1 MSEQMGTVTIRL
13 PKRIIDYYKNSNA
26 GHTTAMRE
34 VLWREYAL
42 RTDDELMPED
52 EMRKAFMLSR
62 LNFIDFLNPDQNS
75 QGS

>member
-13 PKRIIDYYKNSNA
+13 PKRIIDYYKKFDA
-26 GHTTAMRE
+26 GHTTTMRE
-34 VLWREYAL
+34 VLWQEYAL
-42 RTDDELMPED
+42 RTDDELKPED

-62 LNFIDFLNPDQNS
+62 LNFINFLNPDQNS